1 MDGRRLRRQEGPRG
15 RPPGRRRHHRAYCL
29 AALRGECRRLETTG
43 NKDPSRL
50 WTQFFVPLPD
60 DRGAVVGGMLIARD
74 ITDHRRA
81 ERQLLASRRQLA
93 EAQRIAQVGSWE
105 WDLETDELAFSDEFC
120 RILGRPPGLRMAAA
134 DVAELVY
141 PADLE
146 RVEAEM
152 ARMRTDPTPFA
163 VEHRIVRH
171 DGAIRTVLA
180 RGEGVVDTDGRVV
193 RFVGTDQDVTD
204 HRKAGADRRRL
215 LNRVYEAQ
223 EGQDRRLAAD
233 LHDGH
238 VQSLAAIGFKL
249 EQARLRLGA
258 SGSPEVDELLWQ
270 VTKDLSA
277 EVTSLRRTIGRLRP
291 LVLVED
297 GLEAALREEAKSACN
312 QAALV
317 SCEVISELDGRL
329 DPVVETA
336 LFRVAQQA
344 LANVVDHAGATH
356 ALVAIECSARGVT
369 LRVSDDGCG
378 FDPDHVQVL
387 ADIAHFGLIAM
398 RERVEA
404 LGGRFQV
411 ITAPGERDGG
421 GGQAAVDRPDREVG
435 AMTLPR
441 LLVVDDHDMLRQALV
456 ELLRQAGF
464 DIVGEAADGADAVA
478 LAKQLE
484 PDVVLM
490 DLRMPVLGGLD
501 ATRLIKDACPAIQ
514 VVLLT
519 AFEGPALQQQ
529 AEEAGCFAFLV
540 KGGSPGDLRLVLH
553 QAVAARR
560 ALLSRGSPALDA

>member
-1 MDGRRLRRQEGPRG
+1 LSFLIGAGGEDDVTAQTTGEASPGEASFQLLAEHLPDLIIFAFDADLRMWAATGGGLRARGWTSEEFIGMTVPEIAGATRAEDIRSRCEAALAGQRTQLEMAGYDPPDRLWSLHFVPLNGGGPRG
-15 RPPGRRRHHRAYCL
+15 GMVL
-29 AALRGECRRLETTG
+29 CRDVTE
-43 NKDPSRL
+43 
-50 WTQFFVPLPD
+50 Q
-60 DRGAVVGGMLIARD
+60 
-74 ITDHRRA
+74 RRA
-81 ERQLLASRRQLA
+81 EKRLQASQRQLA

-105 WDLETDELAFSDEFC
+105 WDLETDELTVSDELC
-120 RILGRPPGLRMAAA
+120 RLFGLPVGIKLTMTEGVAAAIHPADQERVATVLGRIR
-134 DVAELVY
+134 D
-141 PADLE
+141 
-146 RVEAEM
+146 
-152 ARMRTDPTPFA
+152 DPSPF
-163 VEHRIVRH
+163 VLEHRIIRS
-171 DGAIRTVLA
+171 DGDVRTVMA
-180 RGEGVVDTDGRVV
+180 HGEGVVDEDGRLV
-193 RFVGTDQDVTD
+193 RFIGADQDITE
-204 HRKAGADRRRL
+204 RRRAGAERRRL

-312 QAALV
+312 RAALV
-317 SCEVISELDGRL
+317 SCEVTSELDGRL

-369 LRVSDDGCG
+369 LRVSDDGGG

-404 LGGRFQV
+404 LGGRFRV
-411 ITAPGERDGG
+411 ITAPGDGTVVEAELPLTDPIERW
-421 GGQAAVDRPDREVG
+421 
-435 AMTLPR
+435 
-441 LLVVDDHDMLRQALV
+441 
-456 ELLRQAGF
+456 
-464 DIVGEAADGADAVA
+464 
-478 LAKQLE
+478 E
-484 PDVVLM
+484 P
-490 DLRMPVLGGLD
+490 
-501 ATRLIKDACPAIQ
+501 
-514 VVLLT
+514 
-519 AFEGPALQQQ
+519 
-529 AEEAGCFAFLV
+529 
-540 KGGSPGDLRLVLH
+540 
-553 QAVAARR
+553 
-560 ALLSRGSPALDA
+560 